1 MQDSTYLEKKGHF
14 VQAAGRGFGVVTFPG
29 WSGGIFWKI
38 WPLPLIYTGNMLFG
52 LGSTQSLSL
61 PMLTVLRRLS
71 ILLTMVAEHLF
82 LGVQLKTEVKLS
94 VYLMIFGAAV
104 AASNDLA
111 FDLTGYA
118 YIMMNNISTA
128 ANVVYVKKKLDA
140 KSLGW
145 FLSQVLPRYGQIIS
159 K

>member
-1 MQDSTYLEKKGHF
+1 MQDNWKRNADSF
-14 VQAAGRGFGVVTFPG
+14 VQGAGRGFGVVTFPG
-29 WSGGIFWKI
+29 WSEGIFWKI

-128 ANVVYVKKKLDA
+128 ANVVYMKKKLDA
-140 KSLGW
+140 KSLGR
-145 FLSQVLPRYGQIIS
+145 FLSISVSLPH
-159 K
+159 

>member
-1 MQDSTYLEKKGHF
+1 
-14 VQAAGRGFGVVTFPG
+14 
-29 WSGGIFWKI
+29 
-38 WPLPLIYTGNMLFG
+38 MLFG

-82 LGVQLKTEVKLS
+82 LGVQVKTEVKLS

-111 FDLTGYA
+111 FDLAGYF
-118 YIMMNNISTA
+118 YIMMNNVSTA
-128 ANVVYVKKKLDA
+128 ANGVYMKKKLDA

-145 FLSQVLPRYGQIIS
+145 LPSFWHGFITTLRESLTAYLSFFDSLTLWFDH
-159 K
+159 